1 MTDRTETELYYDLQQ
16 FTGTEQYYSVGE
28 DILLTDG
35 TYYFFSK
42 ISDIDRTLILLLMA
56 HYIPQISND
65 EDLAQMHFWHFEY
78 KEQGLK
84 LTCYLDNDVPPVLTK
99 VLELKSFQ
107 ISDVLLYGFIEEDK
121 LLLILPGEY

>member
-16 FTGTEQYYSVGE
+16 FTGTEQYYSVG

-35 TYYFFSK
+35 THYFFSK
-42 ISDIDRTLILLLMA
+42 ISESDKTVILLLMA

-78 KEQGLK
+78 KELGLK
-84 LTCYLDNDVPPVLTK
+84 ITCSLDNDVPPILTR
-99 VLELKSFQ
+99 VLELKSFP
-107 ISDVLLYGFIEEDK
+107 ISDVLLYGFIEEGR